1 MIDAKSL
8 IEMLESSYD
17 GIWITD
23 GNGRILFANS
33 ANASLLGVTKEDL
46 MGKSTEELLEKRSF
60 PTLCALRPLSRSG
73 RPLRFA
79 TTIIRS

>member
-33 ANASLLGVTKEDL
+33 ANASLLGVTEAADL
-46 MGKSTEELLEKRSF
+46 
-60 PTLCALRPLSRSG
+60 
-73 RPLRFA
+73 
-79 TTIIRS
+79 